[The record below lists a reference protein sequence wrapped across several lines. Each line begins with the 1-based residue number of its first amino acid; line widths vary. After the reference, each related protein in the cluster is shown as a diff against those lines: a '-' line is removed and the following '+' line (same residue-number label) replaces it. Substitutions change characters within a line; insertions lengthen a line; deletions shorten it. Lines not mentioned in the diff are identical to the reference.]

1 MQKARPVTWNRDEKS
16 LVKEE
21 TPKWSWQFLH
31 VEYRKTRVGPDSG
44 S

>member
-16 LVKEE
+16 LVKE
-21 TPKWSWQFLH
+21 TPRQSWQFLH

-44 S
+44 G